1 MVAPL
6 QSSLAVG
13 AVKDGV
19 AVQFIVAGAPAAP
32 IVGGV
37 VSIKVIVWLTVAE
50 WLPHASTASQVLVT
64 VFAQPVPPVTSL
76 SWFTV
81 APLQS
86 SLAVGAVKDGVAVQF
101 IVAGAPAAP
110 IVGGVVSIKV
120 IVWLTVAEWLPHAS
134 TASQVL
140 VTVFAQP
147 VPPVTS
153 VSWFTVAPLQSSLA
167 VGAVKD
173 GVAVQLIVAGAPAAP
188 IVGGVVSI
196 KVIVWLTVAEWL
208 PHAST

>member
-37 VSIKVIVWLTVAE
+37 VFGRALGRESVAE
-50 WLPHASTASQVLVT
+50 WLPQASTAY
-64 VFAQPVPPVTSL
+64 
-76 SWFTV
+76 
-81 APLQS
+81 
-86 SLAVGAVKDGVAVQF
+86 
-101 IVAGAPAAP
+101 
-110 IVGGVVSIKV
+110 
-120 IVWLTVAEWLPHAS
+120 
-134 TASQVL
+134 QVL

-173 GVAVQLIVAGAPAAP
+173 GVAVQFIVAGAPAAP
-188 IVGGVVSI
+188 MVGGVVSI
-196 KVIVWLTVAEWL
+196 KVIV
-208 PHAST
+208 

>member
-13 AVKDGV
+13 AVNDVV

-37 VSIKVIVWLTVAE
+37 VSIKVLFLHAA
-50 WLPHASTASQVLVT
+50 LPILPQASTASQVLVT
-64 VFAQPVPPVTSL
+64 VFTQPVPPVTSV

-120 IVWLTVAEWLPHAS
+120 IV
-134 TASQVL
+134 
-140 VTVFAQP
+140 
-147 VPPVTS
+147 
-153 VSWFTVAPLQSSLA
+153 
-167 VGAVKD
+167 
-173 GVAVQLIVAGAPAAP
+173 
-188 IVGGVVSI
+188 
-196 KVIVWLTVAEWL
+196 
-208 PHAST
+208 

>member
-6 QSSLAVG
+6 QSSLAVEIG
-13 AVKDGV
+13 RAACG
-19 AVQFIVAGAPAAP
+19 VQFIVAGAPAAP

-64 VFAQPVPPVTSL
+64 VFALTFPSVTSV
-76 SWFTV
+76 SCFVV

-86 SLAVGAVKDGVAVQF
+86 SPAVGAVKDGVAVQF

-120 IVWLTVAEWLPHAS
+120 IV
-134 TASQVL
+134 
-140 VTVFAQP
+140 
-147 VPPVTS
+147 
-153 VSWFTVAPLQSSLA
+153 
-167 VGAVKD
+167 
-173 GVAVQLIVAGAPAAP
+173 
-188 IVGGVVSI
+188 
-196 KVIVWLTVAEWL
+196 
-208 PHAST
+208 

>member
-37 VSIKVIVWLTVAE
+37 VAIKVIVLETVAE

-110 IVGGVVSIKV
+110 IVGDVVPTYEIESE
-120 IVWLTVAEWLPHAS
+120 T
-134 TASQVL
+134 
-140 VTVFAQP
+140 VTV
-147 VPPVTS
+147 
-153 VSWFTVAPLQSSLA
+153 
-167 VGAVKD
+167 
-173 GVAVQLIVAGAPAAP
+173 
-188 IVGGVVSI
+188 
-196 KVIVWLTVAEWL
+196 
-208 PHAST
+208 